1 VDLTPVTSIYMPS
14 VDTFVGNFEQTHTC
28 RDMKSVQAWLAERR
42 AWEFKENRNG
52 HRKTHYAAAHPGKKA
67 PGQGYELNEDAR
79 MPWNWTQ
86 SEYE

>member
-28 RDMKSVQAWLAERR
+28 RDMSKVQKWIAKERASQNHHDHHDDSVHMPGSSD
-42 AWEFKENRNG
+42 KEVPGEGYDLNG
-52 HRKTHYAAAHPGKKA
+52 
-67 PGQGYELNEDAR
+67 DAL